1 MPAVEWVLQNK
12 SFGGAIAP
20 TLRPFLVA
28 LRLGRPEVLLTE
40 EPSPEGMSVRAEA
53 KMHWKELCERAVAEQ
68 DPDRLLRTIQELIEI
83 LEKAE
88 TGSPLGRVAAEL

>member
-1 MPAVEWVLQNK
+1 
-12 SFGGAIAP
+12 
-20 TLRPFLVA
+20 
-28 LRLGRPEVLLTE
+28 
-40 EPSPEGMSVRAEA
+40 MSVPAEA

-88 TGSPLGRVAAEL
+88 TGSQLGRVAAEL

>member
-1 MPAVEWVLQNK
+1 
-12 SFGGAIAP
+12 
-20 TLRPFLVA
+20 
-28 LRLGRPEVLLTE
+28 
-40 EPSPEGMSVRAEA
+40 MSVRAEA

-88 TGSPLGRVAAEL
+88 TGSQLGRVAAEL